1 MNGIDFLADTNF
13 LINISLKNLIVEPF
27 IDFNIGISYITEIEL
42 IGVFSISKFQLS
54 TSKELIKSCSVF
66 EMNPKIKEQTI
77 LLKQKYK
84 LKLPDAIIAATAIV
98 YKLPFLTS
106 DADFKNIKE
115 LHLIFLEK

>member
-1 MNGIDFLADTNF
+1 MRLPIKKNLQMNGIDFLADTNF
-13 LINISLKNLIVEPF
+13 LINISLKNSIVEPF
-27 IDFNIGISYITEIEL
+27 IDFNIGISYISEIEL

-54 TSKELIKSCSVF
+54 TSKELIKSCLVF

-106 DADFKNIKE
+106 DADFKI
-115 LHLIFLEK
+115 